1 METKRDKFVRI
12 AESRTNK
19 LLNMLKLLGNCSN
32 TAVYE
37 YSSKDVDKIFGA
49 LESELNRTKRRFS
62 KNGEN
67 KIQRFSLGND

>member
-37 YSSKDVDKIFGA
+37 YSSKDIEKIFNA